1 MASVATTCISSP
13 RRYVM
18 SFRCRH
24 GAGGSSTT
32 LALTGLVLFPSVVGS
47 FLFFSFFSRNIPV
60 EMWSTNPQVIGQLS
74 QVMEKENAI
83 QTGGENDLRKCYL
96 IHNKNEPDTQRTTNN
111 NNKKQPILSTHER
124 VPARGL
130 CPPQPETQNHKRLY
144 FCCEH

>member
-1 MASVATTCISSP
+1 
-13 RRYVM
+13 
-18 SFRCRH
+18 
-24 GAGGSSTT
+24 
-32 LALTGLVLFPSVVGS
+32 
-47 FLFFSFFSRNIPV
+47 
-60 EMWSTNPQVIGQLS
+60 
-74 QVMEKENAI
+74 MEKENAI